1 MVRVLVPLAN
11 GFEEIE
17 AISVIDILRRAQ
29 LEVVVAGIESEQITG
44 RNQITLLTDTT
55 LEQLWPGESS
65 DPTQPLIEQF
75 DALVLPGGPGT
86 KTLQNDPRIGR
97 LIRGF
102 FEQQRW
108 VAAICA
114 APMALAH
121 QGILVSKTVTGFF
134 SPEAYRQAFEGITP
148 LGLDVGPIAVYRTD
162 AVVVDGK
169 VITSRG
175 AGTAVEFALQLVSE
189 FVGPLQ
195 AEAIAQSIHSSWTP
209 ALAQT
214 VQS

>member
-1 MVRVLVPLAN
+1 MRVLIPLAN

-29 LEVVVAGIESEQITG
+29 LEVVAGVDSEQITG
-44 RNQITLLTDTT
+44 RNQITVVTDTS
-55 LEQLWPGESS
+55 LDRLWQEAH
-65 DPTQPLIEQF
+65 TANLIHQF

-86 KTLQNDPRIGR
+86 KTLQTDARVGE

-102 FEQQRW
+102 FEQERW

-121 QGILVSKTVTGFF
+121 QGILAEKTATSFF
-134 SPEAYRQAFEGITP
+134 SPEAYRQAVAGITP
-148 LGLDVGPIAVYRTD
+148 LGLEVGPIAVYRTD

-189 FVGPLQ
+189 LIGPAQ
-195 AEAIAQSIHSSWTP
+195 AETIATAIHSSWTP

-214 VQS
+214 V